1 MKLAALLHSKLFIG
15 IAAGA
20 VAAATAVTSFV
31 LLNKDEDYRVIKVF
45 DKTGT
50 SVVTRPNVGDLEPY
64 VGMNLESG
72 DTVCTFKEST
82 MHMNLDDTKYL
93 LLEPETEVE
102 LEASGNSKDNKTK
115 IVLKSGSVLN
125 EITEPLSSD
134 STYEVSAPKATMAV
148 HGTSFRVTIEK
159 DENGDYITKLYAFHG
174 TVKVTLVD
182 ENGKDGQTAEVG
194 KDKCVI
200 IKTVKNE
207 KTGKDASI
215 DGTSF
220 FVVYDAGGKLEKV
233 KEGEDPT
240 TAVDYNT
247 IPYDTLKEVFTT
259 DKEDEIKLS
268 PEVLQK
274 VIDAMNRKDE
284 DTTTSGESTTPE
296 ETTSE
301 PEETTSESEETSS
314 PEDDPDETSTTTS
327 ADPDV
332 TTVPVTTP
340 SEETST
346 SSDEPE
352 PDPDPETVK
361 YTVKFYDYDGTLLTT
376 QTVNDGEAALEPS
389 TYAKSYTDSTTG
401 STMEFTGWDTKFN
414 SVTSDLTIKPVY
426 KAKARYTVK
435 FCDYDGSLLSTQ
447 SIEEGMPA
455 EQPSNYT
462 KSYVSSGVHYTF
474 RAWDNSYTNITED
487 LTVKPTYYKSYEVK
501 FCDYDGTVLATQTI
515 DEGGTA
521 TAPTTYSKSYTDST
535 TGSTMDFTGW
545 DTDFENVTKPLTIK
559 PLYKART
566 RYTVKFYDYDGSLLS
581 TQSIEEG
588 MPATQPANYTK
599 TYAVSG
605 VHYTFRAWDNSYT
618 NITEDLTV
626 KPTYNKSY
634 EVKFFNGSEQIGT
647 TQVVAEGEAATEPT
661 DFEKEILINTGK
673 KSQFD
678 GWDKTFNKI
687 TAVTNVNAIFNTYYQ
702 VTFHDYDGSVLS
714 GPTYVKANTAAK
726 APTNYTKTYVAD
738 RIHFTFTGWDTD
750 FSKITKMTSV
760 SPEYSESYEVRFFD
774 FYNKQI
780 GKTQIIAKGE
790 DAVPPT
796 VGTDFPETIETSD
809 GDFGFTGWEGSYE
822 NIQESTDI
830 FAVYKPAL
838 SYNLVIATGAAQ
850 TQTLNRAAVAGTE
863 VTLPDAS
870 TYTHLENYNCGWFH
884 SYSGLKP
891 DTVSPITNY
900 TIEEPGETF
909 VLLNYVTVPMTTYAG
924 SNRDPDIKE
933 YTVSFYR
940 HQSYNML
947 IMSSTSAEAVPLD
960 SSSEKI
966 NGYALEEMR
975 FNMKNGETLTYAE
988 FVAQYDAVTN
998 LKSVDAGYMYAVS
1011 GG

>member
-50 SVVTRPNVGDLEPY
+50 SVVTRPKVGDLDPY
-64 VGMNLESG
+64 VGMNLENG

-82 MHMNLDDTKYL
+82 MHINLDDTKYL
-93 LLEPETEVE
+93 LLEPETKVE

-240 TAVDYNT
+240 TAIDYNT

-284 DTTTSGESTTPE
+284 DTTTSSESTTPE

-346 SSDEPE
+346 SSGEPE

-361 YTVKFYDYDGTLLTT
+361 YTVRFYDYDGTLLTT

-401 STMEFTGWDTKFN
+401 STMEFTGWDTKFD

-462 KSYVSSGVHYTF
+462 KSYVS
-474 RAWDNSYTNITED
+474 
-487 LTVKPTYYKSYEVK
+487 
-501 FCDYDGTVLATQTI
+501 
-515 DEGGTA
+515 
-521 TAPTTYSKSYTDST
+521 
-535 TGSTMDFTGW
+535 
-545 DTDFENVTKPLTIK
+545 
-559 PLYKART
+559 
-566 RYTVKFYDYDGSLLS
+566 
-581 TQSIEEG
+581 
-588 MPATQPANYTK
+588 
-599 TYAVSG
+599 SG

-774 FYNKQI
+774 YNEEQI

-830 FAVYKPAL
+830 SAVYKPAL

-850 TQTLNRAAVAGTE
+850 TQTLNRAAVAGTGRAKARF
-863 VTLPDAS
+863 L
-870 TYTHLENYNCGWFH
+870 YT
-884 SYSGLKP
+884 
-891 DTVSPITNY
+891 DVS
-900 TIEEPGETF
+900 
-909 VLLNYVTVPMTTYAG
+909 
-924 SNRDPDIKE
+924 S
-933 YTVSFYR
+933 
-940 HQSYNML
+940 
-947 IMSSTSAEAVPLD
+947 
-960 SSSEKI
+960 
-966 NGYALEEMR
+966 
-975 FNMKNGETLTYAE
+975 
-988 FVAQYDAVTN
+988 
-998 LKSVDAGYMYAVS
+998 
-1011 GG
+1011 

>member
-50 SVVTRPNVGDLEPY
+50 SVVTRPKVGDLEPY

-93 LLEPETEVE
+93 LLEPETKVE

-340 SEETST
+340 SEGTST

-361 YTVKFYDYDGTLLTT
+361 YTVRFYDYDGTLLTT

-389 TYAKSYTDSTTG
+389 TYAKSSPRT
-401 STMEFTGWDTKFN
+401 EHLRQELHRQHN
-414 SVTSDLTIKPVY
+414 
-426 KAKARYTVK
+426 R
-435 FCDYDGSLLSTQ
+435 Q
-447 SIEEGMPA
+447 H
-455 EQPSNYT
+455 N
-462 KSYVSSGVHYTF
+462 GVH
-474 RAWDNSYTNITED
+474 R
-487 LTVKPTYYKSYEVK
+487 L
-501 FCDYDGTVLATQTI
+501 G
-515 DEGGTA
+515 
-521 TAPTTYSKSYTDST
+521 
-535 TGSTMDFTGW
+535 
-545 DTDFENVTKPLTIK
+545 
-559 PLYKART
+559 
-566 RYTVKFYDYDGSLLS
+566 
-581 TQSIEEG
+581 
-588 MPATQPANYTK
+588 
-599 TYAVSG
+599 
-605 VHYTFRAWDNSYT
+605 
-618 NITEDLTV
+618 
-626 KPTYNKSY
+626 
-634 EVKFFNGSEQIGT
+634 
-647 TQVVAEGEAATEPT
+647 
-661 DFEKEILINTGK
+661 
-673 KSQFD
+673 
-678 GWDKTFNKI
+678 
-687 TAVTNVNAIFNTYYQ
+687 YQ
-702 VTFHDYDGSVLS
+702 VQQR
-714 GPTYVKANTAAK
+714 NE
-726 APTNYTKTYVAD
+726 
-738 RIHFTFTGWDTD
+738 R
-750 FSKITKMTSV
+750 
-760 SPEYSESYEVRFFD
+760 
-774 FYNKQI
+774 
-780 GKTQIIAKGE
+780 
-790 DAVPPT
+790 
-796 VGTDFPETIETSD
+796 
-809 GDFGFTGWEGSYE
+809 
-822 NIQESTDI
+822 
-830 FAVYKPAL
+830 
-838 SYNLVIATGAAQ
+838 
-850 TQTLNRAAVAGTE
+850 
-863 VTLPDAS
+863 PD
-870 TYTHLENYNCGWFH
+870 
-884 SYSGLKP
+884 
-891 DTVSPITNY
+891 
-900 TIEEPGETF
+900 
-909 VLLNYVTVPMTTYAG
+909 
-924 SNRDPDIKE
+924 
-933 YTVSFYR
+933 
-940 HQSYNML
+940 HQACL
-947 IMSSTSAEAVPLD
+947 
-960 SSSEKI
+960 
-966 NGYALEEMR
+966 
-975 FNMKNGETLTYAE
+975 
-988 FVAQYDAVTN
+988 
-998 LKSVDAGYMYAVS
+998 
-1011 GG
+1011 